1 MESFELIREAF
12 DVVVHLDAHLNAIV
26 DRFGA
31 VTYLILFLTVF
42 AETGL
47 VITPFFPGDSLLFAV
62 GALAAS
68 GGHLRIELLIPLL
81 FSAAVLGDFSNY
93 HIGYYLGPRMF
104 RKTSARFFKVEQLER
119 THRFFRQ
126 YGSTSIVMA
135 RFMPVLRTFIPFVAG
150 IGRMG
155 YGRFVTYNL
164 VGAALWIMVFLV
176 GGYLFGNLEFIQENF
191 YIVIMAIAMISVIPG
206 AIHLLR
212 IRSQNRPPAIS

>member
-1 MESFELIREAF
+1 MESIELIREAF
-12 DVVVHLDAHLNAIV
+12 DVVMHLDAHLNAIV
-26 DRFGA
+26 NRFGA

-47 VITPFFPGDSLLFAV
+47 VVTPFFPGDSLLFAV

-68 GGHLRIELLIPLL
+68 GGRLRIEFLIPLL

-93 HIGYYLGPRMF
+93 HIGFYLGPRMF

-119 THRFFRQ
+119 TNRFFRQ
-126 YGSTSIVMA
+126 YGSTAIVMA

-155 YGRFVTYNL
+155 YGRFVIFNL
-164 VGAALWIMVFLV
+164 LGAALWIGVFLV
-176 GGYLFGNLEFIQENF
+176 GGYLFGNLEFVRDNF
-191 YIVIMAIAMISVIPG
+191 YIVIMAIAMMSVIPG
-206 AIHLLR
+206 AIQLLR
-212 IRSQNRPPAIS
+212 IRGQSRRTTIS